1 MRSIAVARL
10 ILADN
15 SGNKKIGLYA
25 GSFDPIT
32 NGHIDVIERATK
44 LFDEVIVSIAINSK
58 KTTLFSLKERK
69 EMCEAS
75 LSDLNNVRV
84 DTTEGLIVEFAERY
98 NVSALIRGLRSV
110 TDFEY
115 EMQIAL
121 MNRKMSPEL
130 QTVFL
135 MPNEKYTYLNSSIVR
150 ELGRYGKDVSDFV
163 PSVVQAGLNKKFASS
178 V

>member
-1 MRSIAVARL
+1 MANKH
-10 ILADN
+10 D
-15 SGNKKIGLYA
+15 NKKTGLYA

-44 LFDEVIVSIAINSK
+44 LFDDVIVSIAINSK
-58 KTTLFSLKERK
+58 KTTLFSLEERK
-69 EMCEAS
+69 AMCEAS

-84 DTTEGLIVEFAERY
+84 ETTEGLIVEFAENN

-163 PSVVQAGLNKKFASS
+163 PPVVQSELRKKFSLMIP
-178 V
+178 